1 MGDFDKDRRHE
12 DKELKAQLAELR
24 ADFSELREDFSGLQ
38 SNLEKVMTKQD
49 AQTAATSALVEA
61 WNTGT
66 GVVKF
71 VKWLAGLVGAVGVIL
86 AIFHADTDAMI
97 KSIFK

>member
-1 MGDFDKDRRHE
+1 MGELDRERRMGDRE
-12 DKELKAQLAELR
+12 MAAQLGELR
-24 ADFSELREDFSGLQ
+24 ADISDLKEQIDALAQAES
-38 SNLEKVMTKQD
+38 
-49 AQTAATSALVEA
+49 AQTAATAELVEA

-71 VKWLAGLVGAVGVIL
+71 VKWLASVIGALGVL
-86 AIFHADTDAMI
+86 WAVFHADTETLI